1 MNDQRYYFEVGSV
14 KDVNKLI
21 EWWNDILF
29 KYGRVPV
36 FDFKRFCDIKPYYRD
51 LAFDWSF
58 TLTTENFETY
68 DHFVDNRLKTD
79 WCVSLPEPTS
89 ILYRSYDD

>member
-1 MNDQRYYFEVGSV
+1 MNDQRYYFDVGSND
-14 KDVNKLI
+14 DVNKMI
-21 EWWNDILF
+21 QWWNDILL

-36 FDFKRFCDIKPYYRD
+36 YDFKCFCNIKPEYRD

-58 TLTTENFETY
+58 KLTTENFEPY
-68 DHFVDNRLKTD
+68 VRQDNHDLEFS